1 MLEMYMCVWKHSF
14 LSEPEDYIDK
24 SGIFTFTNTT
34 STQCTFIVIVNDT
47 VSESGKECF
56 TVELSNTTV
65 TSNIP
70 NVATVCITGN

>member
-1 MLEMYMCVWKHSF
+1 MLEIYMCVWKQFF

-24 SGIFTFTNTT
+24 SGIFTFTNNT

-56 TVELSNTTV
+56 TVELSNATV
-65 TSNIP
+65 TS